1 MKYKTKFIDSFRF
14 TSSKLLDFINNLS
27 EIYSTECRACKE
39 KKKIS
44 VNYTVNAK
52 NGKKDG

>member
-44 VNYTVNAK
+44 VNYTINAK